1 MWDFVASSDRAI
13 AFALYSS
20 LVAGAMTVLLFM
32 WVVILRIRLLS
43 QERRRKAFIEQWR
56 PLLTRIALA
65 PDGAA
70 EDEEGQPLPD
80 LPRSSLMYFLNEWNV
95 LHDILRG
102 SAGLRLNALARRMDI
117 DRAAWSLLNHGRM
130 SDQLIA
136 IATLGHLGEV
146 GAWDRLLELLE
157 SEHTLISLMAAK
169 ALINIDAARA
179 IPLVLPLVTRRD
191 DWAAAR
197 VSSLLREAG
206 PAATSRPLQQAIL
219 DGTPEEATRLIGFL
233 PTVHRSIAGKVVH
246 EMLRRSVDDRVT
258 AVCLRVA
265 DSPLELPQVRH
276 LVNHP
281 RWHIRMRAATV
292 LGRIGYKQDKRLL
305 ERLLCDTEWWVR
317 YRAAQALTGLPF
329 MDRKELKRIRERL
342 DDRFGR
348 DMMDQVIAERA
359 A

>member
-1 MWDFVASSDRAI
+1 VWDFVASSDQAVG
-13 AFALYSS
+13 FALYSS
-20 LVAGAMTVLLFM
+20 LVAGAMTVSLFV
-32 WVVILRIRLLS
+32 WVVILRLRLLAR
-43 QERRRKAFIEQWR
+43 ERRRKAFIAQWR

-65 PDGAA
+65 PASA
-70 EDEEGQPLPD
+70 EEEYDQESVPE
-80 LPRSSLMYFLNEWNV
+80 LPRRSLMDFLNEWNV

-102 SAGLRLNALARRMDI
+102 SAGLRLNALARRMGVDA
-117 DRAAWSLLNHGRM
+117 AAWRLLNHGRL

-146 GAWDRLLELLE
+146 GAWDRLCKLLH
-157 SEHTLISLMAAK
+157 SDHTLISLMSAK
-169 ALINIDAARA
+169 ALINIDADRGV
-179 IPLVLPLVTRRD
+179 PLVLPLVTRRE

-206 PAATSRPLQQAIL
+206 PAATSKPLQQAIL
-219 DGTPEEATRLIGFL
+219 EGTPEEAAKLIGFL

-246 EMLRRSVDDRVT
+246 EMLQRSVDDRVT
-258 AVCLRVA
+258 SVCLRVA

-292 LGRIGYKQDKRLL
+292 LGRIGYRQDKRLL
-305 ERLLCDTEWWVR
+305 ERLLCDPEWWVR

-329 MDRKELKRIRERL
+329 MDKKELKRIRERL
-342 DDRFGR
+342 DDAFGR

>member
-1 MWDFVASSDRAI
+1 MWDFVASSDQAI
-13 AFALYSS
+13 GFALYSS
-20 LVAGAMTVLLFM
+20 LVAGAMTVLLFV
-32 WVVILRIRLLS
+32 WVVILRARLLAR
-43 QERRRKAFIEQWR
+43 ERRRKAFIARWR

-65 PDGAA
+65 PASSEE
-70 EDEEGQPLPD
+70 EDDQESVPE
-80 LPRSSLMYFLNEWNV
+80 LPRRSLMDFLNEWNV

-102 SAGLRLNALARRMDI
+102 SAGLRLNALARRMGVDA
-117 DRAAWSLLNHGRM
+117 AAWRLLNHGRL

-146 GAWDRLLELLE
+146 GAWDRLCELLH
-157 SEHTLISLMAAK
+157 SDHTLISLMSAK
-169 ALINIDAARA
+169 ALINIDADRGV
-179 IPLVLPLVTRRD
+179 PLVLPLVTRRE

-197 VSSLLREAG
+197 VSSLLQEAG

-219 DGTPEEATRLIGFL
+219 EGTPEEAAKLIGFL

-246 EMLRRSVDDRVT
+246 EMLQRSVDDRVT
-258 AVCLRVA
+258 SVCLRVA

-292 LGRIGYKQDKRLL
+292 LGRIGYRQDKRLL

-329 MDRKELKRIRERL
+329 MDKKELKRIRERL
-342 DDRFGR
+342 DDAFGR
-348 DMMDQVIAERA
+348 DMMDQVMAERA